1 MGAGPRGSW
10 YSPAVAGKVHLVG
23 AGPGDPG
30 LLTLRAAE
38 LLRRA
43 DVVLHD
49 GLADRRVL
57 VHARPD
63 ATIVEVAKTPG
74 KAHPGQE
81 AINERMIAE
90 ARAGRTVVRLK
101 GGDPFLF
108 ARGSEEAEALAAAG
122 VAFDVVPGISSPVA
136 AAAYAGIPLTH
147 RHHASSVLVL
157 TGHGAADGAPAV
169 EDLRRAAATPGTIV
183 LLMGMRHLA
192 ALAAALVEGGRSPD
206 EPVAIVRW
214 ASRPDQQTLVTTL
227 ADAGRD
233 ALAAGLAAPAVV
245 IVGSVVRL
253 RDALSW
259 FERLPLFGRRVLVP
273 RATEQSGVLASLLA
287 EAGAEPLEVPAIR
300 VCPPADLGPVRAALA
315 ALPGTDLVVFASAN
329 AVQWFFRHAAAV
341 GLDARALGG
350 ARLCAVGPA
359 TAAAL
364 GGVGLRA
371 EIVPAEYRGEAAAR
385 AILDAGPVV
394 GRRVL
399 VPRAE
404 AASEVLPAILEGAGA
419 IVQGLT
425 VYRTLPPDEEGRA
438 ALRDAATRCHAVA
451 LTSGSTADN
460 LVAALGADVARA
472 LFAERVVASIGPVTT
487 DAARAAGLHP
497 TVTAD
502 EATVPSLVAAL
513 CRHFGGDT
521 P

>member
-1 MGAGPRGSW
+1 
-10 YSPAVAGKVHLVG
+10 VAGKVHLVG

-43 DVVLHD
+43 DVILHD

-63 ATIVEVAKTPG
+63 ATIVEVGKTPG
-74 KAHPGQE
+74 KTHPGQD

-90 ARAGRTVVRLK
+90 ARSGREVVRLK

-108 ARGSEEAEALAAAG
+108 ARGSEEAQALSEAG
-122 VAFDVVPGISSPVA
+122 VDFDVVPGISSPVA

-147 RHHASSVLVL
+147 RHHSSSVLVL
-157 TGHGAADGAPAV
+157 TGHGAADGAPPV
-169 EDLRRAAATPGTIV
+169 DDLRRAAATTGTIV
-183 LLMGMRHLA
+183 ILMGMRHLA
-192 ALAAALVEGGRSPD
+192 ALAAALIEGGRAAD

-214 ASRPDQQTLVTTL
+214 ATRPEQQTIVTSL
-227 ADAGRD
+227 ADAARD
-233 ALAAGLAAPAVV
+233 ATAAGLAAPAVV
-245 IVGSVVRL
+245 IVGAVVRL

-273 RATEQSGVLASLLA
+273 RAAEQAGALAALLR

-300 VCPPADLGPVRAALA
+300 VAPPDDLGPVRAALA
-315 ALPGTDLVVFASAN
+315 ALPDTDLVVFASAN
-329 AVQWFFRHAAAV
+329 AVHWFFRHAAAA
-341 GLDARALGG
+341 GLDARCLGR

-364 GGVGLRA
+364 ADVGLRA
-371 EIVPAEYRGEAAAR
+371 DLVPTTYHAEAAAR
-385 AILDAGPVV
+385 AILDAGPVA
-394 GRRVL
+394 GLRVL

-404 AASEVLPAILEGAGA
+404 TASEALPVMLKGAGA
-419 IVQGLT
+419 IVDVVT
-425 VYRTLPPDEEGRA
+425 VYRTLPPDEEGKA
-438 ALRDAATRCHAVA
+438 TLRDAAARCHAVV
-451 LTSGSTADN
+451 LTSGSTAEN
-460 LVAALGADVARA
+460 LVAALGAEETRA
-472 LFAERVVASIGPVTT
+472 LLAERAVVSIGPVTT
-487 DAARAAGLHP
+487 DAARAAGLPP
-497 TVTAD
+497 TLTAD
-502 EATVPSLVAAL
+502 EATMQGLVRAL
-513 CRHFGGDT
+513 CRHFGGNT